1 MTSSFLKQAT
11 EGNKNAIL
19 KQQIICQYIFSGD
32 LSITDLSR
40 AVNLSVPTVT
50 KLIGELI
57 DEGFVHNFGEQG
69 SAGGRR
75 PNIYGLNPY
84 AGYFIGVEIRTD
96 SLVLA
101 AVNFKGQLLCDT
113 IVDFEM
119 NNDPHSFDRLCETI
133 RGFIDGHKIPHEKV
147 LAVGV
152 NISGRVNSRTG
163 YSYSYSYFFV
173 EEQPLT
179 LLLEERLDCPVYI
192 ENDTRAA
199 TYGEYMYGDAH
210 NEQTMLYINASW
222 GLGLGMIIDGK
233 VFYGKSGFSGE
244 FGHFPLLDNEIICR
258 CGKRGCLET
267 GASGSALH
275 RLFLEK
281 LRQGSVSM
289 LSDKFKRGEEISLK
303 DILDAV
309 LKEDVLAIEILE
321 SVGHTLG
328 KAIAGLINMFNP
340 EMIVIGGLLSVA
352 GESLMLPIRTAVNKY
367 SLMLVYKD
375 TQIKLSTLGERA
387 GVIGACLLA
396 RSKAL
401 GLC

>member
-19 KQQIICQYIFSGD
+19 KQQIICQYIFCGD
-32 LSITDLSR
+32 SSITDLSK

-69 SAGGRR
+69 TAGGRR

-84 AGYFIGVEIRTD
+84 AGYFVGVDLRKD
-96 SLVLA
+96 SVMM
-101 AVNFKGQLLCDT
+101 AVINFKGQLIDET
-113 IVDFEM
+113 TVDFLM
-119 NNDPHSFDRLCETI
+119 DNDPRSLDRLCDVIQNFI
-133 RGFIDGHKIPHEKV
+133 RARKIARDKV

-152 NISGRVNSRTG
+152 NISGRVNSQTG
-163 YSYSYSYFFV
+163 YSYSYFFV

-179 LLLEERLDCPVYI
+179 MLLEERLGTTVYI

-210 NEQTMLYINASW
+210 SEKTMLYINASW

-233 VFYGKSGFSGE
+233 IFYGKS
-244 FGHFPLLDNEIICR
+244 
-258 CGKRGCLET
+258 LET
-267 GASGSALH
+267 GASGSAMH
-275 RLFLEK
+275 RIFLEK
-281 LRQGSVSM
+281 LKEGRVSM
-289 LSDKFKRGEEISLK
+289 LSEKYKKGEEITLN
-303 DILDAV
+303 DILAAL

-340 EMIVIGGLLSVA
+340 EVIVIGGTLSVA
-352 GESLMLPIRTAVNKY
+352 KEYLMLPVRNAINKY
-367 SLMLVYKD
+367 SLMLVNKD
-375 TQIKLSTLGERA
+375 TQIKLSSLGERA
-387 GVIGACLLA
+387 GVMGACLLA
-396 RSKAL
+396 RSKSL
-401 GLC
+401 GLF

>member
-133 RGFIDGHKIPHEKV
+133 RGFIDGHKIPREKV

-163 YSYSYSYFFV
+163 YSYSYFFV

-199 TYGEYMYGDAH
+199 
-210 NEQTMLYINASW
+210 
-222 GLGLGMIIDGK
+222 
-233 VFYGKSGFSGE
+233 
-244 FGHFPLLDNEIICR
+244 
-258 CGKRGCLET
+258 
-267 GASGSALH
+267 
-275 RLFLEK
+275 
-281 LRQGSVSM
+281 
-289 LSDKFKRGEEISLK
+289 
-303 DILDAV
+303 
-309 LKEDVLAIEILE
+309 
-321 SVGHTLG
+321 
-328 KAIAGLINMFNP
+328 
-340 EMIVIGGLLSVA
+340 
-352 GESLMLPIRTAVNKY
+352 
-367 SLMLVYKD
+367 
-375 TQIKLSTLGERA
+375 ERRHA
-387 GVIGACLLA
+387 
-396 RSKAL
+396 
-401 GLC
+401 